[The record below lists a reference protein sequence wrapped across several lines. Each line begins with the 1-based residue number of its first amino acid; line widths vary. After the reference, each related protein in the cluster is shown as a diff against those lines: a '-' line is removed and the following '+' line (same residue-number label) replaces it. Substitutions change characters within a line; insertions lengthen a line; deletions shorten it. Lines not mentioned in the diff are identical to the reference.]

1 MVEITTTTSR
11 RALLGWL
18 GTAPIASV
26 AMTHASPWASALG
39 ALFQEW
45 GDEPTILRRT
55 REGRDLSRFHYHN
68 AERFFL
74 SIEEG
79 IIHDRSDLL
88 YQTGIVMQLG
98 ISAHLLDVG
107 FDEIWCARHIGLR
120 IAKAL
125 AYANATGFDYDHP
138 DANLLAAI
146 LTPYCRWRNPVMREQ
161 GYDGGPFTAAEIRDL
176 TRALL
181 ERVRNVTGHSR
192 PRGWSARHG

>member
-18 GTAPIASV
+18 GTAPIAAV
-26 AMTHASPWASALG
+26 AIAPGSPWASALR
-39 ALFQEW
+39 ALHQEW
-45 GDEPTILRRT
+45 GDEPAILRRT
-55 REGRDLSRFHYHN
+55 REGRDLSRFRYHN
-68 AERFFL
+68 GESFFVG
-74 SIEEG
+74 IEEG
-79 IIHDRSDLL
+79 IVRDRSDLL

-98 ISAHLLDVG
+98 LSAHLLDVG
-107 FDEIWCARHIGLR
+107 FNENWCARHIGLR
-120 IAKAL
+120 IAKSL

-138 DANLLAAI
+138 ETNLLAAI
-146 LTPYCRWRNPVMREQ
+146 LTPYCRWRNPMMREQ
-161 GYDGGPFTAAEIRDL
+161 GYDDGPFTAAEIRHL